1 MWGDHS
7 TLFLSGGG
15 LKVAAFIGCLEV
27 LDMEAFEEVYGLSAG
42 SLIACLLAAGQSV
55 AQVRDKFL
63 TTPWSNIFFESCS
76 FRRVLAGRAP
86 MDGRRLRNVI
96 ETWLEEAEVPRG
108 ATLSWLSKNRRL
120 RFGCFSADLEV
131 GRVVFFRACS
141 HPDVK
146 VIDAVMAS
154 AALPGALDPV
164 KVAGSLHVDL
174 GIANNAPL
182 SFLRPPLGKKVLA
195 LIVNTQ
201 ALLLKEMLDS
211 PAILPWLK
219 CSFLTRAEILSADP
233 MRVTVLEMPLPPAE
247 VHLFRVGHD
256 DMCSL
261 IEQGRAS
268 VFLRLMKREVTGLF
282 VFLAHI
288 LLENAYG
295 ARRLLCRN
303 SGSARRR
310 VGETFPARLV
320 AGGRAAARAALE
332 ALRAVVG

>member
-1 MWGDHS
+1 MWEDHS

-27 LDMEAFEEVYGLSAG
+27 LDVDAFEEVYGLSAG

-55 AQVRDKFL
+55 AQIRDKFL

-86 MDGRRLRNVI
+86 LDGRRLRNVA

-108 ATLSWLSKNRRL
+108 ATLSWLAKNRRL

-131 GRVVFFRACS
+131 GSVVFFRACT

-154 AALPGALDPV
+154 VALPGALDPV
-164 KVAGSLHVDL
+164 EIAGRLHVDL

-182 SFLRPPLGKKVLA
+182 SFLTPPRGKKVLA
-195 LIVNTQ
+195 LVVNTQ
-201 ALLLKEMLDS
+201 SLLLKELLDS
-211 PAILPWLK
+211 PAILLWLK

-233 MRVTVLEMPLPPAE
+233 TRITILEMPLPPAE
-247 VHLFRVGHD
+247 VHLFRVGHE

-261 IEQGRAS
+261 IGQGRTS
-268 VFLRLMKREVTGLF
+268 VFSRLMKREVTGLF
-282 VFLAHI
+282 VVLAHV
-288 LLENAYG
+288 LLENAHG
-295 ARRLLCRN
+295 GRRLLGRN

-310 VGETFPARLV
+310 VEETFPARLV

-332 ALRAVVG
+332 AVRAVVG